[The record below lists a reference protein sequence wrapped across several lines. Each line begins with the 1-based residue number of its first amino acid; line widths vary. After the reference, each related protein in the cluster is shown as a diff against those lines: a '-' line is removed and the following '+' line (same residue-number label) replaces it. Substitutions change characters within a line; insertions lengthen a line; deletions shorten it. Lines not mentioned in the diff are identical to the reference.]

1 MKLEEIIKNL
11 STQYETKVKQI
22 NQLAE
27 ALEKAKAELQQLS
40 GAYQLASQLK
50 DEEDKEVQEL
60 AEKVKPV
67 QEVIQTEGEK
77 IVEEMST
84 ILDSSK

>member
-11 STQYETKVKQI
+11 STQYEAKVKQI

-27 ALEKAKAELQQLS
+27 SLEKAKAELQQLS

-60 AEKVKPV
+60 ADKVKPV
-67 QEVIQTEGEK
+67 QEINPIDPE
-77 IVEEMST
+77 
-84 ILDSSK
+84 